1 METDANCK
9 SVLFSTFPLK
19 ENGNGLAIMYY
30 LYLCMYYWFLF
41 YFIYYW
47 CTLCCKWRVLIGCW
61 SLILSKLLQIF
72 HTIKPYQNCML
83 QTNRLVANLITK
95 TFLNLTRKEM
105 KNVIFDQFSLNS
117 ILTMIFAIP
126 FELYQ
131 IPKCSEI

>member
-1 METDANCK
+1 METDANYK
-9 SVLFSTFPLK
+9 SVLFSTFPFK
-19 ENGNGLAIMYY
+19 ENGNDLATMYY
-30 LYLCMYYWFLF
+30 VLLMYP
-41 YFIYYW
+41 
-47 CTLCCKWRVLIGCW
+47 VLKMKGTNW
-61 SLILSKLLQIF
+61 MLESYPVQTSADFPHNQTLSKLSAA
-72 HTIKPYQNCML
+72 NE
-83 QTNRLVANLITK
+83 QTAANLITK